1 MVLVDSSVWIE
12 AMRKTGDI
20 GTKVAL
26 EQLLDAY
33 EAAFCSPVKLEVLVG
48 ARTQFRKKTA
58 AYFSIVPYL
67 DVIEDDWQAAIQY
80 GHELRD
86 HGVTVP
92 NNDLLIATVALR
104 AQIRVFARDKHFDLM
119 AEHLPLQLYKPGYGG
134 SYSPG

>member
-12 AMRKTGDI
+12 AMRKTGDLE
-20 GTKVAL
+20 TKVAL

-48 ARTQFRKKTA
+48 ARKQFRKKTA
-58 AYFSIVPYL
+58 AYFSIIPYIA
-67 DVIEDDWQAAIQY
+67 VTEEDWQAAIHT
-80 GHELRD
+80 GHQLRD
-86 HGVTVP
+86 EGLTVP

-104 AQIRVFARDKHFDLM
+104 EGIRVFARDKHFDSM
-119 AEHLPLQLYKPGYGG
+119 AELLPLQLYRPGYGG